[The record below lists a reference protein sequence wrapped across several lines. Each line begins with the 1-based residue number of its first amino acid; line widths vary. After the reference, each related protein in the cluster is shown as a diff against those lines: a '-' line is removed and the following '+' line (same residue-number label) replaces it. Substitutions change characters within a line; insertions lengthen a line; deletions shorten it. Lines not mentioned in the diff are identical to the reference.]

1 MGSLFYRT
9 AMKISNNANYC
20 KKKRVAG
27 LALAIK
33 QIQCFIHARSY
44 GTEVAFYPARLGD
57 PGKRRKTNYS
67 RRLEPKQQH
76 TTNSIG
82 LACWLT
88 L

>member
-1 MGSLFYRT
+1 MQTT
-9 AMKISNNANYC
+9 AKE
-20 KKKRVAG
+20 KVAG

-33 QIQCFIHARSY
+33 QIQCLIHARSY
-44 GTEVAFYPARLGD
+44 GTEDAFYPARLGD

-76 TTNSIG
+76 TINSTS